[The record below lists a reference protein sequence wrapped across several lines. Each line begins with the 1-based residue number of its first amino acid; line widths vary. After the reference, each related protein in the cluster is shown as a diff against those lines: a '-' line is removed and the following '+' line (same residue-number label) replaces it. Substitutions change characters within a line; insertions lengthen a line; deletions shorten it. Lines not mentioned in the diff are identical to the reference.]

1 MLIIKQEPLENGA
14 HANQSGT
21 IHTIPDG
28 WLAVPQEL
36 EAEAA
41 SYLPFIVLTVENG
54 IITAVAQGEIPEPE
68 PVEPQPPTDS
78 ERVDNVEAILS
89 AMMEGIV

>member
-1 MLIIKQEPLENGA
+1 MLIIKEQPYENGA
-14 HANQSGT
+14 HANQSGS

-28 WLAVPQEL
+28 WLAVPPEL
-36 EAEAA
+36 EAEAT
-41 SYLPFIVLTVENG
+41 SYLPFIVLTVKKG
-54 IITAVAQGEIPEPE
+54 VITAVAQGEIPEPE
-68 PVEPQPPTDS
+68 PELPQPPTDS